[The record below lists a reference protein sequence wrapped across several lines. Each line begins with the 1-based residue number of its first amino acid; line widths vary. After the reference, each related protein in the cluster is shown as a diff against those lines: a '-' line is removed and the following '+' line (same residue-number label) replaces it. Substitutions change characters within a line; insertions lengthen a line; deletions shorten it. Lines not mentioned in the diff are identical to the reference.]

1 MIIFVKNLNIIVIYF
16 FQTQPTTMEDK
27 KIDKLLEFFQSLG
40 KAKHEPCGEHW
51 TGKLISH
58 KIQIEI
64 KIIF

>member
-1 MIIFVKNLNIIVIYF
+1 
-16 FQTQPTTMEDK
+16 MEDK